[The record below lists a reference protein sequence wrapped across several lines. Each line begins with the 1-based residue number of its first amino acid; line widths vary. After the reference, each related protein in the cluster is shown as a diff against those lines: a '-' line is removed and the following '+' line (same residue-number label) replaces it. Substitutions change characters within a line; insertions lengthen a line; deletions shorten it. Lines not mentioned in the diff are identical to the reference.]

1 MSLQMTNRK
10 NMLGLPLFWRGIEGE
25 AGKYLIILS
34 LVISGF
40 SFFLPDRKVTV
51 FLIGDSTMANKP
63 LDDNPE
69 RGWGQYFPKYMTDEI
84 EVQNHAVNGRSTKSF
99 INEHRWDTVM
109 SRLKAGDYVMI
120 QFGHNDQKA
129 EDSNRYAPAH
139 TLYKENLVR
148 FVNDVRGKGANP
160 VLITPVMRR
169 KFNAD
174 GRFVDQ
180 HGEYPGVVK
189 EVAALMN
196 VPLIDLHKSS
206 EALIVKEGVEGSR
219 RFFLTIPPGHF
230 KNYRG
235 KAEDNT
241 HFSEYG
247 AASVASLVCQSIK
260 EQNLLLA
267 KYLKPSDFKEKFA
280 FELPK
285 IYTPHFK
292 KDTFNILSYGA
303 IADGMTLNSAAINKT
318 IEECAKQGGGTVLIP
333 RGSFVTGPVIMKSN
347 INLHLAKGALVIFS
361 PDFNQY
367 PLVVSSFEGV
377 DAARCQSPLVAENV
391 ENIAIT
397 GKGVMNG
404 NGYYWRP
411 VKKDKLT
418 ESQWKNHLKE
428 FGGVLTADKKMW
440 YSSEKALKGS
450 LANNIGKLT
459 DGKTLKD
466 FEEVKDYLRP
476 NMIRIY
482 QCRNILIEGVTFEN
496 SPAWTTH
503 LMMSE
508 HITLKNLKVKNPW
521 YGTNTD
527 ALDLES
533 CKNALVE
540 DCNFDTGDDG
550 ITIKSGRDA
559 EGRKR
564 GMPTQDI
571 IVNNCTVYHS
581 HGGFVVGSEMS
592 GGARNLF
599 VSNCTFIGSDIG
611 LRFKTTRG
619 RGGVVENVYVNNVN
633 MKDIPAEAI
642 LFDMYYM
649 AKDPVVLAGEKREP
663 PKVEF
668 KPVDET
674 TPQFR
679 NLYFRNITCNGAAK
693 GIFVRGI
700 PEMHIKNIWIEN
712 AVLQANEGIDIQEA
726 SNINLK
732 NITMMSRNT
741 NPVAYV
747 LNSDSI
753 TIDGLK
759 FKDSA
764 DVLAMVQGE
773 RTKNISIF
781 NTDAAKA
788 KQKLNAGFGSTDAV
802 VNWMKQPLV
811 EEKKKKTKTTRN

>member
-1 MSLQMTNRK
+1 
-10 NMLGLPLFWRGIEGE
+10 
-25 AGKYLIILS
+25 
-34 LVISGF
+34 
-40 SFFLPDRKVTV
+40 
-51 FLIGDSTMANKP
+51 MANKP
-63 LDDNPE
+63 LDENPE
-69 RGWGQYFPKYMTDEI
+69 RGWGQLFPKYMTDDVEI
-84 EVQNHAVNGRSTKSF
+84 QNHAVNGRSTKSF
-99 INEHRWDTVM
+99 LKERRWDTVM
-109 SRLKAGDYVMI
+109 SRIKAGDFVMI
-120 QFGHNDQKA
+120 QFGHNDSKV
-129 EDSNRYAPAH
+129 EDSVRSAPAH
-139 TLYKENLVR
+139 TLYKENLIR
-148 FVNDVRGKGANP
+148 YVNDTRSKGATP
-160 VLITPVMRR
+160 ILITPVMRR
-169 KFNAD
+169 KFDAA
-174 GRFVDQ
+174 GKFVDQ
-180 HGEYPGVVK
+180 HGDYPGVVK
-189 EVAALMN
+189 EVAATMN
-196 VPLIDLHKSS
+196 VLLIDLHKSS
-206 EALIVKEGVEGSR
+206 EALIVKEGVENSR
-219 RFFLTIPPGHF
+219 RFFLNIPARHF
-230 KNYRG
+230 KKYKG
-235 KAEDNT
+235 KEEDNT

-247 AASVASLVCQSIK
+247 AASVASLVCKSIK
-260 EQNLLLA
+260 DQNLPLA

-285 IYTPHFK
+285 IYSPHFK
-292 KDTFNILSYGA
+292 RDTFSIVNYGA

-318 IEECAKQGGGTVLIP
+318 IEACASQGGGTVLIP
-333 RGSFVTGPVIMKSN
+333 QGSYVTGPIIMKSN

-361 PDFNQY
+361 SDFNQY

-377 DAARCQSPLVAENV
+377 DAARCQSPVVAENL

-397 GKGVMNG
+397 GPGIMNG

-411 VKKDKLT
+411 VKKEKLT
-418 ESQWKNHLKE
+418 ESQWKDHLKDY
-428 FGGVLTADKKMW
+428 GGVLTADKKMW

-450 LANNIGKLT
+450 LTNNIGKLT
-459 DGKTLKD
+459 EGKTLADFEDVKD
-466 FEEVKDYLRP
+466 FLRP

-482 QCRNILIEGVTFEN
+482 QCKNILIEDVTFEN

-508 HITLKNLKVKNPW
+508 HITLKNVRVKNPW

-533 CKNALVE
+533 CKNTLVE

-592 GGARNLF
+592 GGANNLF
-599 VSNCTFIGSDIG
+599 ISNCTFIGSDIG

-663 PKVEF
+663 PTVEF
-668 KPVDET
+668 KAVDET

-679 NLYFRNITCNGAAK
+679 NFYFRNITCNGAAK

-700 PEMHIKNIWIEN
+700 PEMHVKNVLIEN
-712 AVLQANEGIDIQEA
+712 AVLQADEGIDIQEA
-726 SNINLK
+726 SGITLN
-732 NITMMSRNT
+732 NITMITKNT
-741 NPVAYV
+741 NPVTYI
-747 LNSDSI
+747 LNSDNI
-753 TIDGLK
+753 TIDNLK
-759 FKDSA
+759 YKEGA
-764 DVLAMVQGE
+764 ELLTQVQGN
-773 RTKNISIF
+773 RTKQISIF
-781 NTDAAKA
+781 NTDVTKA
-788 KQKLNAGFGSTDAV
+788 KQKLVAGFGSTDTV
-802 VNWMKQPLV
+802 VSWEKQKVVEIKQP
-811 EEKKKKTKTTRN
+811 KKKSKKN